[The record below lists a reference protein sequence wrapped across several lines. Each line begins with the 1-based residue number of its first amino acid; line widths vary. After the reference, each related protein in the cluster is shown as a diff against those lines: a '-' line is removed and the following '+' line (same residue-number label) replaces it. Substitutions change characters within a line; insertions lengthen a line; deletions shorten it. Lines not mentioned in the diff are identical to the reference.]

1 RLPGLRSEPLL
12 PGGANAYPA
21 YGPRSCCRV
30 ALTLTRPTVR
40 AAVAVG
46 AHAYPA
52 YRPSRCW
59 RLGVT
64 LTRPTVREA
73 LAGWR

>member
-1 RLPGLRSEPLL
+1 GLRSEPLL

-21 YGPRSCCRV
+21 YGLSRCCRV

-46 AHAYPA
+46 ANAYPA
-52 YRPSRCW
+52 YGPSCCC
-59 RLGVT
+59 
-64 LTRPTVREA
+64 
-73 LAGWR
+73 GWRSRLPGLWFEPL

>member
-1 RLPGLRSEPLL
+1 RSERLL

-21 YGPRSCCRV
+21 FGLSCCCRV
-30 ALTLTRPTVR
+30 AQTLTRPTVR

-46 AHAYPA
+46 AHPYPA
-52 YRPSRCW
+52 YGPSRCC
-59 RLGVT
+59 RVALT

-73 LAGWR
+73 VAGWR